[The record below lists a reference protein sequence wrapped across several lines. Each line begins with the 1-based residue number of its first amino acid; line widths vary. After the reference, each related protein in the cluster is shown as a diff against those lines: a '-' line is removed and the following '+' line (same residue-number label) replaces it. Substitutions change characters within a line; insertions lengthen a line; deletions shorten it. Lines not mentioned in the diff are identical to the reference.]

1 MPRRRLDDAEKA
13 GVIAADGASRA
24 RPHGQDA
31 RVSGAVVPRI
41 LAQKNLKKSSFGGG
55 SDPVDALLSSLRE
68 DIRGADATPKT
79 VGIVAIEANNS
90 KDVFGIML
98 DGVVHGP
105 FRKVTIS
112 PLLRQGD
119 AVPLTVPFMAFLP
132 PTS

>member
-1 MPRRRLDDAEKA
+1 MREW
-13 GVIAADGASRA
+13 GSR
-24 RPHGQDA
+24 
-31 RVSGAVVPRI
+31 SKEI